1 MKYTIFREM
10 LDYMAHI
17 TKVTDADMDDYCHRI
32 VITGETEDQVITIE
46 VSIEKKEVT
55 ENAEELE

>member
-17 TKVTDADMDDYCHRI
+17 TKVTDADLNYCGDRI
-32 VITGETEDQVITIE
+32 LIEGESDSQVITME
-46 VSIEKKEVT
+46 VIIRNKE
-55 ENAEELE
+55 ENKDA